1 MNTAMTAIPRANG
14 GVVRQIRRTDVMR
27 LVGGYVLLTSVFVAL
42 GKLLERFPGLLDADQ
57 RANERIAAQRTPTW
71 DRWSW
76 WGSEIAGTIPKIVAT
91 AIATSI
97 LFAVYRRWR
106 DVVIT
111 VVSLGLEAA
120 VFLTTTLIVKRP
132 RPVGLRMETSPV
144 DSSFPSGH
152 TAAAA
157 AYTAF
162 AVVAFWHSRRAAV
175 RIIAVALAIAAPIIV
190 GLARFYRGMHHLTDV
205 GAGAV
210 LGLLSVAFVAWM
222 ISSHR
227 KEADAGQQ
235 PDSGLTHDLLTTPES
250 ARREAVV
257 G

>member
-1 MNTAMTAIPRANG
+1 MSTAMTAPARTTNG
-14 GVVRQIRRTDVMR
+14 GVIRQIRREDVVR
-27 LVGGYVLLTSVFVAL
+27 LVGAYFVLTTVFVAF
-42 GKLLERFPGLLDADQ
+42 GKFLKRFPGLLDADQ
-57 RANERIAAQRTPTW
+57 RANERIAAQRTPDW
-71 DRWSW
+71 DRWTW
-76 WGSEIAGTIPKIVAT
+76 WGSEIAGTLPKVIAT

-106 DVVIT
+106 DVVLT

-132 RPVGLRMETSPV
+132 RPEGLRMESSPV

-162 AVVAFWHSRRAAV
+162 AVVAFWHSRRSIV
-175 RIIAVALAIAAPIIV
+175 RVLAVALATAAPVVV
-190 GLARFYRGMHHLTDV
+190 GFSRFYRGMHHLTDI

-210 LGLLSVAFVAWM
+210 LGLISVAVVAW
-222 ISSHR
+222 IIASHHEGDGR
-227 KEADAGQQ
+227 GSDQETVALSEPVRAQAG
-235 PDSGLTHDLLTTPES
+235 
-250 ARREAVV
+250 V

>member
-1 MNTAMTAIPRANG
+1 MSTAMTAPTRTSG
-14 GVVRQIRRTDVMR
+14 GVIRQIRREDLLR
-27 LVGGYVLLTSVFVAL
+27 LVGAYFVLTTVFVAV
-42 GKLLERFPGLLDADQ
+42 GKFLERFPGLLEADQ

-76 WGSEIAGTIPKIVAT
+76 WGSEIAGTLPKIIAT

-106 DVVIT
+106 DVVLT
-111 VVSLGLEAA
+111 VGSLGLEAA
-120 VFLTTTLIVKRP
+120 VFLTTTLMVKRP
-132 RPVGLRMETSPV
+132 RPEGLGMESSPV

-162 AVVAFWHSRRAAV
+162 AVVAFWHSRRSIV
-175 RIIAVALAIAAPIIV
+175 RAIAVALAAAAPMIV
-190 GLARFYRGMHHLTDV
+190 GFSRFYRGMHHLTDV

-210 LGLLSVAFVAWM
+210 LGLLSVAAVAW
-222 ISSHR
+222 IIASHH
-227 KEADAGQQ
+227 EADGPGSDQETVAF
-235 PDSGLTHDLLTTPES
+235 PES
-250 ARREAVV
+250 ARTHLGV